1 MTAGAPGRVGRAL
14 GRAGALIVSALV
26 LAACS
31 GGPTDAPTSTVP
43 AAVESDKAGPPD
55 PAVPPAW
62 PLTGVPSDAVDD
74 RPALAV
80 KIENLPQAR
89 PQTGLEQADMVWEE
103 VVEGGITRFVAVY
116 HSQSPE
122 TVGPVRSVRPMDPAI
137 VGPTHG
143 VLAFSGG
150 QPPFVEA
157 VRDAGIQTIVHDEGD
172 DGFFLKK
179 GKRAPHNL
187 FGTPADF
194 WAQAGD
200 DRAAPPT
207 QLRHVRVPGQGTAT
221 TTGAPLSLLDVT
233 LTFASRAQWVWD
245 AEQAAFLR
253 NEGTTPAVS
262 SDGARLSAQN
272 VVVLGVEVR
281 DTQFK
286 DPAGTP
292 VPETLLVGSGEGL
305 VASAGK
311 HVAVTW
317 SQESVDEPLVLTG
330 PDGEPVLLEQGVTW
344 VELVPREGGSWTVS

>member
-1 MTAGAPGRVGRAL
+1 MRGQAGGTAG
-14 GRAGALIVSALV
+14 
-26 LAACS
+26 S
-31 GGPTDAPTSTVP
+31 GGPALSDST
-43 AAVESDKAGPPD
+43 AAGTVLVGASVGPP
-55 PAVPPAW
+55 
-62 PLTGVPSDAVDD
+62 L
-74 RPALAV
+74 
-80 KIENLPQAR
+80 
-89 PQTGLEQADMVWEE
+89 
-103 VVEGGITRFVAVY
+103 
-116 HSQSPE
+116 H
-122 TVGPVRSVRPMDPAI
+122 
-137 VGPTHG
+137 
-143 VLAFSGG
+143 
-150 QPPFVEA
+150 
-157 VRDAGIQTIVHDEGD
+157 
-172 DGFFLKK
+172 
-179 GKRAPHNL
+179 
-187 FGTPADF
+187 
-194 WAQAGD
+194 
-200 DRAAPPT
+200 AAS
-207 QLRHVRVPGQGTAT
+207 

-330 PDGEPVLLEQGVTW
+330 PDDEPVLLEQGVTW